1 MHLYVQPSGEDQK
14 IDFSNLAEIS
24 VYVPF
29 VRIRTFPYPLLAC
42 DIDDIPQ
49 TLIGWNDKD
58 NSYDVHNMIFDVPY
72 EGMKRK
78 RLVLSKTPGDSRI
91 SDSKEY
97 QESSDYL
104 VTQEVAEQ
112 DAAGGK
118 LERVQPRPIFSI
130 VKHYPRFEKEK

>member
-1 MHLYVQPSGEDQK
+1 M
-14 IDFSNLAEIS
+14 
-24 VYVPF
+24 
-29 VRIRTFPYPLLAC
+29 PYPLLAC
-42 DIDDIPQ
+42 DIDHIPQ

-78 RLVLSKTPGDSRI
+78 RLVLEKTPGDTRI
-91 SDSKEY
+91 SDHEDY

-104 VTQEVAEQ
+104 ETQDVAEQ
-112 DAAGGK
+112 DAAGGE

-130 VKHYPRFEKEK
+130 VKHYPRPSEKEK